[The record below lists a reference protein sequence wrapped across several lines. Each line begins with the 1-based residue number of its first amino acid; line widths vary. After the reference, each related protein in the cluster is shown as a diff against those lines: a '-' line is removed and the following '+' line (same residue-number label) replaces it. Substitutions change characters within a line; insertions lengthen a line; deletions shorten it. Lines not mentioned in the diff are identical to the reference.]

1 MSSMAHRIPV
11 SADDSHDPL
20 SRMRAYQ
27 LAAELIPDCYAD
39 AQLIINGPITKDLA
53 PDLYAA
59 VCSIESNIAEAYSRS
74 SGKERAM
81 RFEYAL
87 GSVRESMSLYR
98 SSSPVLGAKIVKNR
112 RDRLE
117 EMRRMLLAIIPR
129 ERGRPMK

>member
-1 MSSMAHRIPV
+1 MAHRIPV
-11 SADDSHDPL
+11 SIDDSHDPL
-20 SRMRAYQ
+20 TRMRVYQ
-27 LAAELIPDCYAD
+27 LASALIPDCYGD
-39 AQLIINGPITKDLA
+39 AQIVLNGPITKELA
-53 PDLYAA
+53 PQLYAA
-59 VCSIESNIAEAYSRS
+59 VSSIESNIGEAYSRS

-98 SSSPVLGAKIVKNR
+98 SSSCVLGETITKDR
-112 RDRLE
+112 LDRLE